1 VDVLLVGSHSGLF
14 CDVCDD
20 GRIFSGKGEIRMDG
34 IKNIGELQ
42 EKLDGVYD
50 LEQLEDCRKMIDV
63 LLRSICE
70 KEIVALRSQDQ
81 LHILA
86 LMVVNRNSEARDK
99 ALEVLS
105 GSRKSRV
112 KVIDFLTSMADTM
125 KLSEAMTNEQLVTEV
140 TDKIW
145 MGLDMS
151 SRESAVLGEMIFR
164 IKKLQDC
171 PDSQAPSVM
180 YGSEVEN
187 VGCCKIDAH

>member
-1 VDVLLVGSHSGLF
+1 
-14 CDVCDD
+14 
-20 GRIFSGKGEIRMDG
+20 MDG

-63 LLRSICE
+63 LLRSIRE
-70 KEIVALRSQDQ
+70 KEMVALRSQDQ

-86 LMVVNRNSEARDK
+86 LMVVNRNPEAREK
-99 ALEVLS
+99 ALEVTS
-105 GSRKSRV
+105 GSEKPKV

-125 KLSEAMTNEQLVTEV
+125 KSSEAMTNEQLITAV

-171 PDSQAPSVM
+171 SDSQTPT
-180 YGSEVEN
+180 EVLLGQEHN
-187 VGCCKIDAH
+187 SK